1 MEGEKD
7 QKLTTHRIVSIRV
20 DKIQIAHKQVFPFK
34 VTINNLSRQIFS
46 CISLTTNIFF
56 CQQVSLEF
64 FWCWALFSWR
74 NFLGNSTVALSLLF
88 GN

>member
-46 CISLTTNIFF
+46 CISLTTNIF
-56 CQQVSLEF
+56 L
-64 FWCWALFSWR
+64 L
-74 NFLGNSTVALSLLF
+74 STGLSRILLVLL
-88 GN
+88 